1 LRFSLKEEFVISIP
15 TNVLSEK
22 LQKELVNITKKGDIV
37 EAIKELITRELVRKK
52 NKYTFMVSNFEKKY
66 HMKLKN
72 FKKVLKDQKMDYE
85 LEKDYFDWDMAVTVL
100 EDIEEEMKE
109 ME

>member
-1 LRFSLKEEFVISIP
+1 
-15 TNVLSEK
+15 
-22 LQKELVNITKKGDIV
+22 
-37 EAIKELITRELVRKK
+37 
-52 NKYTFMVSNFEKKY
+52 MVKNFEKKY
-66 HMKLKN
+66 YME
-72 FKKVLKDQKMDYE
+72 FKDFEKVHKDQKMDYE

>member
-1 LRFSLKEEFVISIP
+1 
-15 TNVLSEK
+15 
-22 LQKELVNITKKGDIV
+22 
-37 EAIKELITRELVRKK
+37 
-52 NKYTFMVSNFEKKY
+52 MVSNFEKKY

>member
-1 LRFSLKEEFVISIP
+1 MP

-37 EAIKELITRELVRKK
+37 EAIKELITRELIRKK
-52 NKYTFMVSNFEKKY
+52 NKYTFMVNNFEKKY
-66 HMKLKN
+66 HME
-72 FKKVLKDQKMDYE
+72 FKDFEKAHKDQKMDYE

>member
-1 LRFSLKEEFVISIP
+1 MVI
-15 TNVLSEK
+15 
-22 LQKELVNITKKGDIV
+22 
-37 EAIKELITRELVRKK
+37 RELTRKK
-52 NKYTFMVSNFEKKY
+52 NKYIFMVKTFEKKY
-66 HMKLKN
+66 HME
-72 FKKVLKDQKMDYE
+72 FKDLEKAHKGQKVDYE